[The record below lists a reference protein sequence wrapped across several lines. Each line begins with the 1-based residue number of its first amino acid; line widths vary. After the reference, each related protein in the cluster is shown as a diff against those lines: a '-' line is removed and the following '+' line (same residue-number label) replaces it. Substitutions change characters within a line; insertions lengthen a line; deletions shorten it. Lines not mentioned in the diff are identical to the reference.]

1 MTGRIVCLQGEMVFR
16 IVVTMK
22 KLSLCCLVL
31 FAFVL
36 VPASAAALEIDADK
50 PGEGFDI
57 EMSVHLDK
65 SLQGWAVWKRYHMS
79 KEWVMARRVDAA
91 GNSVGEEVVEVTDGA
106 GIFDGVSLAASDD
119 GEHLWVFWSQY
130 EEAKWSVKGR
140 NWRREGGWDE
150 VENISDGD
158 GHALKPRA
166 VVMADE
172 TTVVVWHELVEGGN
186 SRAMFR
192 ILEPGGWAN
201 ARELEKAD
209 TWCFRPVPVRFGG
222 KVWAVWD
229 GRGIST
235 PAMPIWPD
243 AKGVDLSRTLA
254 LGFVGLGDG
263 RTPSRRRMHGEP
275 VYSESEGL
283 CIPNL
288 TISDVIAGNE
298 SEIVSGGGKAK
309 LDAATGGD
317 GVVDMLHTANVALVN
332 ASGHIRYPE
341 SLGGGIGSVKMLSG
355 MLPDLRPGKG
365 YPSGYSGRRRHPIMV
380 DGEGEDGGAWMIWE
394 RKSKPSGSG
403 TKTAGQLLGKKI
415 KDGVWGETV
424 LLTEGL
430 IDYRPALPAKVRDGK
445 MWVVGAKIPHHWN
458 RPSQLVAIDVA
469 SAQPFEQEDWS
480 DQFQPLSIQMETF
493 EEREKMRYTT
503 STAEGKK
510 LKLYWGDLHC
520 HSGLTGDAEGEPDE
534 ILFYGRGRAGL
545 DVMVMQ
551 DNDDVHGRILTEGEY
566 YMGVAH
572 SQWATEEGKFV
583 ALPGYEW
590 TQRTS
595 DKGVPRPDLSAF
607 EQSVPGGY
615 PNHRTVIYPQAGGPI
630 VRYFEVEQDFGKMA
644 DAVHAAGGI
653 LNSQHPAF
661 KISDHPAEANLEVTA
676 CWGIYIRSVPK
687 RFHDELDKGIHR
699 GFVGTSDSHRRNPG
713 LCGGLTGI
721 WAEELTSE
729 AILEALKEHR
739 CFATNGSR
747 IVVDSRAQ
755 GRMSDSVAKA
765 GSGGTVGLSVYLRG
779 TKPLTRVT
787 LIGDGGTVK
796 VFKGDGSAKEMKLEH
811 KVEGLKPGRHWFY
824 WEIEQEGTSKQYS
837 GNISTA
843 RGHWAWS
850 SPHFVDVE

>member
-1 MTGRIVCLQGEMVFR
+1 MMACFTLRVMKTQLCARLICLASMLLSFR
-16 IVVTMK
+16 SM
-22 KLSLCCLVL
+22 
-31 FAFVL
+31 
-36 VPASAAALEIDADK
+36 ALEIDGDK

-57 EMSVHLDK
+57 EMSVHLDEN
-65 SLQGWAVWKRYHMS
+65 LRGWAVWKRYHQRQ
-79 KEWVMARRVDAA
+79 EWVLARRVNAA
-91 GNSVGEEVVEVTDGA
+91 GESVGEEVVDVAGDA
-106 GIFDGVSLAASDD
+106 GIVDGVSLAASDD
-119 GEHLWVFWSQY
+119 GKHVWVFWSMY
-130 EEAKWSVKGR
+130 DGAEWKVMGR
-140 NWRREGGWDE
+140 SWRDDQGWGV
-150 VENISDGD
+150 VEQISEGD
-158 GHALKPRA
+158 GHALKPRG
-166 VVMADE
+166 VVMADG
-172 TTVVVWHELVEGGN
+172 TTLVAWHELVENGD
-186 SRAMFR
+186 SRLGLKVFR
-192 ILEPGGWAN
+192 EGAWSTINRPTTGLTPH
-201 ARELEKAD
+201 
-209 TWCFRPVPVRFGG
+209 FRPVLLVSGAR
-222 KVWAVWD
+222 VWLVWETD
-229 GRGIST
+229 GLHGIST
-235 PAMPIWPD
+235 AIVWPHAQ
-243 AKGVDLSRTLA
+243 AKRTAAISVREFAGYQLSIPHTVA
-254 LGFVGLGDG
+254 KSA
-263 RTPSRRRMHGEP
+263 SRRLIRGEP
-275 VYSESEGL
+275 VFSDSEML
-283 CIPNL
+283 CIPTVRIDDAL
-288 TISDVIAGNE
+288 AGAPTAA
-298 SEIVSGGGKAK
+298 SIDALA
-309 LDAATGGD
+309 LDAETGGE
-317 GVVDMLHTANVALVN
+317 GIVDMLHTARLLQIDVDGKIARSSSPL
-332 ASGHIRYPE
+332 P
-341 SLGGGIGSVKMLSG
+341 GGGVAKMLSG
-355 MLPDLRPGKG
+355 LLPDLRPGKG

-380 DGEGEDGGAWMIWE
+380 DGEGDDGGAWMIWE

-403 TKTAGQLLGKKI
+403 TKTAGQLLGRQI

-458 RPSQLVAIDVA
+458 RPSKLVAIDVA
-469 SAQPFEQEDWS
+469 NATPFEQEDWS
-480 DQFQPLSIQMETF
+480 DQFQPLSIEMESA
-493 EEREKMRYTT
+493 EEREKMRYST
-503 STAEGKK
+503 SGGGGKK

-534 ILFYGRGRAGL
+534 ILFYGRDRAGL

-572 SQWATEEGKFV
+572 SQWATQPGRFV

-595 DKGVPRPDLSAF
+595 DKGVPRPELSAF

-687 RFHDELDKGIHR
+687 RFHDELDKGRHT

-721 WAEELTSE
+721 WAKELTPQ
-729 AILEALKEHR
+729 AIHQALKEHR

-755 GRMSDSVAKA
+755 GMMSDSVVEA
-765 GSGGTVGLSVYLRG
+765 GTGGTAKFSVFVRG

-787 LIGDGGTVK
+787 LVGDGGTVK
-796 VFKGDGSAKEMKLEH
+796 VFAGDGSAKEMTLEH
-811 KVEGLKPGRHWFY
+811 EVARLKPGRHWFY
-824 WEIEQEGTSKQYS
+824 WEIEQQGTSKQYS

-843 RGHWAWS
+843 RGHRAWS

>member
-1 MTGRIVCLQGEMVFR
+1 MTNLSHGCL
-16 IVVTMK
+16 I
-22 KLSLCCLVL
+22 LSLLL
-31 FAFVL
+31 SIL
-36 VPASAAALEIDADK
+36 TRAAALEIDGDK

-57 EMSVHLDK
+57 EVSVHLDE

-91 GNSVGEEVVEVTDGA
+91 GDTVGEEVVDVAGGA
-106 GIFDGVSLAASDD
+106 GIVDGVSLAASDN
-119 GEHLWVFWSQY
+119 GKNVWVFWSQY
-130 EEAKWSVKGR
+130 EDAKWSVMGR
-140 NWRREGGWDE
+140 SWQDGEGWGE
-150 VENISDGD
+150 VGKISDGD

-166 VVMADE
+166 VVMDDG
-172 TTVVVWHELVEGGN
+172 TTVVAWHELVEGAK
-186 SRAMFR
+186 SRVVTKVS
-192 ILEPGGWAN
+192 LEEGW
-201 ARELEKAD
+201 KKSGTAD
-209 TWCFRPVPVRFGG
+209 GDIYGLFRPVPVLVDDTAWLVLENDLQDIQIL
-222 KVWAVWD
+222 KVWPQYLQANFNTSV
-229 GRGIST
+229 S
-235 PAMPIWPD
+235 A
-243 AKGVDLSRTLA
+243 DLRILK
-254 LGFVGLGDG
+254 
-263 RTPSRRRMHGEP
+263 GEP
-275 VYSESEGL
+275 VASKQFGL
-283 CIPNL
+283 CVPAVAL
-288 TISDVIAGNE
+288 TDVIAGLGGTKGGQVLSAE
-298 SEIVSGGGKAK
+298 SGGE
-309 LDAATGGD
+309 
-317 GVVDMLHTANVALVN
+317 GVVDMLHSAVLLVSEWPDAAGLGKHDLTTHSHVN
-332 ASGHIRYPE
+332 MVSG
-341 SLGGGIGSVKMLSG
+341 L
-355 MLPDLRPGKG
+355 LPDLRPGKG

-394 RKSKPSGSG
+394 RKSNPSGGGS
-403 TKTAGQLLGKKI
+403 KTAGQLLGRQI
-415 KDGVWGETV
+415 KDGKWGETV

-430 IDYRPALPAKVRDGK
+430 IDYRAALPAKVRDGK
-445 MWVVGAKIPHHWN
+445 MWMVGAKIPHHWN

-469 SAQPFEQEDWS
+469 SATPFEQDDWS
-480 DQFQPLSIQMETF
+480 DQFQPLSIEMESA
-493 EEREKMRYTT
+493 EEREKLRYAT
-503 STAEGKK
+503 SGEGGKK

-534 ILFYGRGRAGL
+534 ILFYGRDRAGL

-572 SQWATEEGKFV
+572 SQWATQPGRFV

-595 DKGVPRPDLSAF
+595 EKGVPRPDLSAF
-607 EQSVPGGY
+607 EQSFPGGY

-644 DAVHAAGGI
+644 DAVLAAGGL

-687 RFHDELDKGIHR
+687 RFHDELDKGRHT

-729 AILEALKEHR
+729 AIHEALKEHR

-755 GRMSDSVAKA
+755 GKMSDLVVKA
-765 GSGGTVGLSVYLRG
+765 SAGGVVELALYVRG
-779 TKPLTRVT
+779 TKPLTRVA

-796 VFKGDGSAKEMKLEH
+796 VFEGDGAEKEMKIEH

-843 RGHWAWS
+843 RGHRAWS